1 MVLIND
7 EIVPKDRMAILLRL
21 GYPVTTTQR
30 QWIADGP
37 GTTVVVLVASRDS
50 TTIVSKYLITQSML
64 TILMIICHQTF
75 ESLLIFAV
83 NFRCTYS
90 RCVALPTTPA
100 EYMTRCASL
109 LKSNCNAWQTTPR
122 VIANRV
128 NTYQES
134 MEVCLINDN
143 KLDVVAW
150 P

>member
-1 MVLIND
+1 M
-7 EIVPKDRMAILLRL
+7 MAILLRP

-30 QWIADGP
+30 QWIAHGDA
-37 GTTVVVLVASRDS
+37 VARVLAWALVVLVVSRDS

-83 NFRCTYS
+83 NFMCTYS
-90 RCVALPTTPA
+90 ICVALPTTPA

-109 LKSNCNAWQTTPR
+109 LKANCNAWQTTPR

-128 NTYQES
+128 NTCQES